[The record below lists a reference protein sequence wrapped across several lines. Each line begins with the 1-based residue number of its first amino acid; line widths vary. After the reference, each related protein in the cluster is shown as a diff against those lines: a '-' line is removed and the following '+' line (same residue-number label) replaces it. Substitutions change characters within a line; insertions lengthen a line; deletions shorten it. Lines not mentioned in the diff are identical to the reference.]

1 MNLPSAAR
9 ARAAAVACA
18 FVCLLLGFSMPGR
31 AAADEPPAP
40 VQSAPQSVTVPDI
53 SLLTFG
59 PGEIYWE
66 RFGHNAILV
75 RSGDS
80 DEDAIAYNYGLFD
93 FRQKNFMLNFVR
105 GYMTYRMAADSV
117 YLDLRMYEDEGRW
130 TTIQHL
136 ALTPAQ
142 RIALRDYL
150 EWNARPENTRY
161 RYDYFRSNCST
172 RVRDALDRALGGAL
186 RRQLEG
192 RMTTATYRSEAV
204 RLISPDRWMGTA
216 MDIALGPDADRPLDL
231 WQQSFVPM
239 VLMEALRGVK
249 VVGPDGSLHPLVDDE
264 RRILPGRLA
273 PAPAAA
279 PDLRVPAAIAGI
291 GFAAA
296 LLMLVRL
303 SRRRAARLALS
314 VLASTFTLVCGIG
327 GLILAVLWGFT
338 QHWAGWHNENLLLLN
353 PLCLFLLPAWI
364 GRARRNPRPRVSTP
378 FLAATI
384 ALLAAAAPGLKL
396 FPALE
401 QANASWILLLFP
413 IHLALAFVA
422 RRRNATS

>member
-1 MNLPSAAR
+1 MNPPSAAR
-9 ARAAAVACA
+9 ARAAAVVCA
-18 FVCLLLGFSMPGR
+18 FACLLLGSLMPGR
-31 AAADEPPAP
+31 TLADEPPAP
-40 VQSAPQSVTVPDI
+40 VQAAAQSDTVPDI

-75 RSGDS
+75 RNGDS

-93 FRQKNFMLNFVR
+93 FRQKNFLLNFAR

-136 ALTPAQ
+136 ALAPAQ

-204 RLISPDRWMGTA
+204 RLISPDRWMGIA
-216 MDIALGPDADRPLDL
+216 MDIALGPGADRPLDL

-239 VLMEALRGVK
+239 VFMEALRGVK

-264 RRILPGRLA
+264 RRILPGRL
-273 PAPAAA
+273 PEAPAAA
-279 PDLRVPAAIAGI
+279 PDLRVPAAVAGFV
-291 GFAAA
+291 FAAI
-296 LLMLVRL
+296 LLILDCL
-303 SRRRAARLALS
+303 SRHRAARLAFS
-314 VLASTFTLVCGIG
+314 ALASGFTLACGIG
-327 GLILAVLWGFT
+327 GLMLAVLWGFT
-338 QHWAGWHNENLLLLN
+338 QHWAGWYNENLLLLN

-364 GRARRNPRPRVSTP
+364 ARARLNPRRRITGA
-378 FLAATI
+378 FLAAVI
-384 ALLAAAAPGLKL
+384 ALLAAAAPVLKL

-401 QANASWILLLFP
+401 QSNASWILLLLP
-413 IHLALAFVA
+413 PHLALAFVA
-422 RRRNATS
+422 WRGEAMS